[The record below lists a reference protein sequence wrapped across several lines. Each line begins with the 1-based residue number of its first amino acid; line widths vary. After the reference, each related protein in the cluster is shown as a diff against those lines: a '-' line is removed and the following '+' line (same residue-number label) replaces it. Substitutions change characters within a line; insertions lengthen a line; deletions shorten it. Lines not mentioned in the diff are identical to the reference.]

1 MIIKPLLIT
10 IGFLSLGLGALG
22 VVLPLL
28 PTVPFVLLAALCFA
42 KSSERFHQKLMQS
55 RVFGPMIHHWQTTRS
70 MPRRSKYVA
79 IVSIVASGA
88 LSVSLINIPLVQ
100 IAVVV
105 LLCVPLVIVL
115 RVSTTENLLPSEE

>member
-1 MIIKPLLIT
+1 
-10 IGFLSLGLGALG
+10 
-22 VVLPLL
+22 
-28 PTVPFVLLAALCFA
+28 
-42 KSSERFHQKLMQS
+42 MQS

-115 RVSTTENLLPSEE
+115 RVPTTENLLPSEE